1 LRLTIPRETGRYK
14 GKRTI
19 PIEEAS
25 MPDITHD
32 TGRVN
37 LEANHWMR
45 SKVTLLEN
53 GHIDATTHTETDT
66 DFGGFTGG
74 VQLMYSDANQ
84 ITIGGSDVHSF
95 GMDGKW
101 IGRNAR
107 RLLGRR
113 RRSEPAPA
121 CRRLHDSS
129 LLGSEYSAIGHVI
142 KQATDDAKPSLDVLA
157 ELKKDGLIT

>member
-37 LEANHWMR
+37 LGANHWMR
-45 SKVTLLEN
+45 SKVTLREN
-53 GHIDATTHTETDT
+53 CHIDATTHTETDT

-107 RLLGRR
+107 DAYWGEDADPSQRR
-113 RRSEPAPA
+113 RVADFTI
-121 CRRLHDSS
+121 LHFWDPSIRQ
-129 LLGSEYSAIGHVI
+129 SA
-142 KQATDDAKPSLDVLA
+142 TS
-157 ELKKDGLIT
+157 